1 MKAAP
6 ITLSA
11 EELAALQW
19 AHQQLEHPSFAA
31 RLCSVI
37 GTPIEKLI
45 GLLPKYWYRRL
56 QATAEYSIRRATDV
70 AIASMEPF
78 PAVFA
83 HDRWHQL
90 LALGS
95 GALGGFF
102 GPLSLVVELPV
113 TTILMLRSI
122 AAIAQSEGEDLAT
135 TEARIACLEVFALG
149 GRSKEDN
156 AAETGYYG
164 LRTTL
169 SLHFA
174 EFLDYSSGKGVALP
188 AGIEL
193 IQAIAARFGVVVSD
207 KVAAQLVPIV
217 SAVSGSVLNLIFMQH
232 FQNVGRG
239 HFIVRRLERQYG
251 AEAIRIKYERLSL
264 LEAEAEKE
272 YSPLEGW

>member
-1 MKAAP
+1 MKTAP
-6 ITLSA
+6 FTLSA
-11 EELAALQW
+11 AESADLQW
-19 AHQQLEHPSFAA
+19 AHRQLEHPSFAA

-37 GTPIEKLI
+37 GTPIEQLL
-45 GLLPKYWYRRL
+45 GLLPKDWYRRL
-56 QATAEYSIRRATDV
+56 QTTAEYSIRRATDV
-70 AIASMEPF
+70 AIASMEPL
-78 PAVFA
+78 PSALA

-90 LALGS
+90 LAMGS

-102 GPLSLVVELPV
+102 GPLSVVVELPV

-122 AAIAQSEGEDLAT
+122 AAIAHSEGEDLNT

-169 SLHFA
+169 ALHFA
-174 EFLDYSSGKGVALP
+174 EFLDYSGGKGVALP

-193 IQAIAARFGVVVSD
+193 IQAIAARFGMVISD
-207 KVAAQLVPIV
+207 KVAVQLVPMV
-217 SAVSGSVLNLIFMQH
+217 SAVSGSVLNLIFMRH
-232 FQNVGRG
+232 FQDVGRG
-239 HFIVRRLERQYG
+239 HFIVRRLEREYG
-251 AEAIRIKYERLSL
+251 AEAIRIEYERLSL
-264 LEAEAEKE
+264 FETEAEKE

>member
-1 MKAAP
+1 MKKAP
-6 ITLSA
+6 LTLSA
-11 EELAALQW
+11 EEFAALQW

-37 GTPIEKLI
+37 GTPIEQLLE
-45 GLLPKYWYRRL
+45 LLPKDWYRRL
-56 QATAEYSIRRATDV
+56 QATAEYSIRRATDM
-70 AIASMEPF
+70 AIASLEPL
-78 PAVFA
+78 PAVLA
-83 HDRWHQL
+83 HDRWHQA

-95 GALGGFF
+95 GALGGLF
-102 GPLSLVVELPV
+102 GPLSLVVELPI

-122 AAIAQSEGEDLAT
+122 AAIARSEGEDLAT
-135 TEARIACLEVFALG
+135 TDTRIACLEVFALG

-169 SLHFA
+169 ALHFA
-174 EFLDYSSGKGVALP
+174 EFLDYSGGKGVALP

-193 IQAIAARFGVVVSD
+193 IQAIAARFGVVISD

-232 FQNVGRG
+232 FQDVGRG
-239 HFIVRRLERQYG
+239 HFIVRRLERTYG
-251 AEAIRIKYERLSL
+251 AEAIRIEYERLSV
-264 LEAEAEKE
+264 LEAEAERE

>member
-1 MKAAP
+1 MKTAP
-6 ITLSA
+6 LTLSA
-11 EELAALQW
+11 EELANLQW

-45 GLLPKYWYRRL
+45 ELLPKYWYRRL

-70 AIASMEPF
+70 AITSMEPL
-78 PAVFA
+78 PAALA

-169 SLHFA
+169 ALHFA
-174 EFLDYSSGKGVALP
+174 EFLDYSGGKGVALP

-193 IQAIAARFGVVVSD
+193 IQAIAARFGVVISD
-207 KVAAQLVPIV
+207 KAAAQLVPMV

-239 HFIVRRLERQYG
+239 HFIVRRLERNYG
-251 AEAIRIKYERLSL
+251 AEAIRIEYERLGL
-264 LEAEAEKE
+264 LEAEAERE

>member
-6 ITLSA
+6 LTLSA
-11 EELAALQW
+11 EELTDLQW
-19 AHQQLEHPSFAA
+19 AYQQLEHPSFAA

-37 GTPIEKLI
+37 GTPIEQLLE
-45 GLLPKYWYRRL
+45 LLPKDWCRRL

-70 AIASMEPF
+70 AIASMEPL
-78 PAVFA
+78 PNALA

-95 GALGGFF
+95 GAIGGFF
-102 GPLSLVVELPV
+102 GPLSLVIELPV
-113 TTILMLRSI
+113 TTVLMLRSI
-122 AAIAQSEGEDLAT
+122 AAIAQSEGEDLT
-135 TEARIACLEVFALG
+135 MIETRIACLEVFALG
-149 GRSKEDN
+149 GRSQQDN

-169 SLHFA
+169 ALHFA
-174 EFLDYSSGKGVALP
+174 EFLDYSTGKGVALP

-193 IQAIAARFGVVVSD
+193 IQAIAARFGVVISD
-207 KVAAQLVPIV
+207 KVAAQLVPLV

-232 FQNVGRG
+232 FQDVARG
-239 HFIVRRLERQYG
+239 HFIVRRLERHYG
-251 AEAIRIKYERLSL
+251 AEAIRIEYERLSV
-264 LEAEAEKE
+264 LEAEAERE